1 MSVRI
6 THFCNNSGN
15 VWIRAQLMRIKRYI
29 TKQKLFL
36 ENCAFKL
43 TQNQRSVK
51 KDRRTPHNIIIVF
64 WTHIAHEGF
73 HYFRADK

>member
-15 VWIRAQLMRIKRYI
+15 VWIRAADALKRYI

-36 ENCAFKL
+36 ENGAFKL
-43 TQNQRSVK
+43 TRNQRSVK
-51 KDRRTPHNIIIVF
+51 KDRRTPHNNHCILDV
-64 WTHIAHEGF
+64 AHEGF
-73 HYFRADK
+73 HYFHADK